1 MAKPKKTKRRVLIL
15 SGPDRGRKAYADR
28 VNTLLESCRVS
39 LVEKG
44 EERTYFVSLDAVSFD
59 DELEAKPID
68 YPGLSPSQQR
78 ELEASGFRIIE

>member
-1 MAKPKKTKRRVLIL
+1 MAKRKNPKRRVVIL

-39 LVEKG
+39 LVENG
-44 EERTYFVSLDAVSFD
+44 EERTYYVLLDAVSFD
-59 DELEAKPID
+59 DELDAKPLD

-78 ELEASGFRIIE
+78 ELEEAGFRIFD